1 MSSIKVRL
9 ADDTDNDSIIG
20 LPAKKC
26 PQEGM
31 ITYYINR
38 TPRFNT
44 LQRLLDPDAWHFV
57 ARKEESVIGLVGVVH
72 FPARVARQNIQWQVI
87 CLTSG

>member
-1 MSSIKVRL
+1 MSSVKVQL
-9 ADDTDNDSIIG
+9 AGDTDNGIVG
-20 LPAKKC
+20 LAEKC

-44 LQRLLDPDAWHFV
+44 LQRLLDPDAWHLV
-57 ARKEESVIGLVGVVH
+57 ARKEESVIGLVVS
-72 FPARVARQNIQWQVI
+72 FTFRPWCSTNYARWGI
-87 CLTSG
+87 C